1 MRNPE
6 SGHGSRSPVSEEG
19 ADFIRTI
26 ANPEVI
32 MRFIATF
39 TMLAFGEVLII
50 IFWNLIGQYPDLPLT
65 IERR

>member
-1 MRNPE
+1 
-6 SGHGSRSPVSEEG
+6 
-19 ADFIRTI
+19 
-26 ANPEVI
+26 